1 MYVKRFNEFPTYTD
15 PGAENQVCHDVL
27 DQGVGEAKHLQ
38 IGDCAI
44 TGPGQVAEDAHA
56 TWSQYFVVIE
66 GKGTLFYDGKPVAVE
81 KDMVIEIPKHTK
93 HYVRC
98 ERGESIRYIFIN
110 IHD

>member
-1 MYVKRFNEFPTYTD
+1 MYIKRFDEFPTYTD
-15 PGAENQVCHDVL
+15 PGAENQICHDVL
-27 DQGVGEAKHLQ
+27 DKGAGEAKQLQ

-66 GKGTLFYDGKPVAVE
+66 GGGTLFYNGKPIPVE
-81 KDMVIEIPKHTK
+81 KDTVIEIPKHTK

-98 ERGESIRYIFIN
+98 EEGQSIRYIFIN